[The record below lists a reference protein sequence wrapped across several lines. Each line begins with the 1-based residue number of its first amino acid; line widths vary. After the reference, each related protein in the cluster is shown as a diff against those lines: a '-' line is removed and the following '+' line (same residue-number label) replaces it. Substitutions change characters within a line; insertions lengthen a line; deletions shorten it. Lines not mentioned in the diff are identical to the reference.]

1 MDSKLM
7 KWFLAPIVLLLLSLA
22 SCEKKEPGNEENY
35 NITAAEAVEIVG
47 PILDKY
53 SEEHRFWLISKSPI
67 PANTTLKYGPF
78 GMYDPSSENCGK
90 FKSPNYKAW
99 LIMIGPD
106 ARINGYVAG
115 TVNLFVDVNT
125 GKYEDFCVDGEISGI
140 EWNYN
145 IYRCDPKPKKLHFY

>member
-7 KWFLAPIVLLLLSLA
+7 KWLLAPIVLLLLSLV
-22 SCEKKEPGNEENY
+22 SCEKKAPCHEEDY
-35 NITAAEAVEIVG
+35 NITAAEAVEIVT

-53 SEEHRFWLISKSPI
+53 SEEQRFWLISKDPI
-67 PANTTLKYGPF
+67 PANTTLKYGQV
-78 GMYDPSSENCGK
+78 GYYDPHSESCGK

-106 ARINGYVAG
+106 ARINGSVYG

-125 GKYEDFCVDGEISGI
+125 GEYEEIRADGQISDI
-140 EWNYN
+140 EWDRSFFVTTYN
-145 IYRCDPKPKKLHFY
+145 PD

>member
-7 KWFLAPIVLLLLSLA
+7 KWFLAPIVFLLLSLV
-22 SCEKKEPGNEENY
+22 SCEKKAPCHEEDY
-35 NITAAEAVEIVG
+35 NITAAEAVEIVT

-53 SEEHRFWLISKSPI
+53 SEEHRFWLISKDPI
-67 PANTTLKYGPF
+67 PAKTTLKYGPF

-106 ARINGYVAG
+106 SRINGYVAG

-125 GKYEDFCVDGEISGI
+125 GKFEDFCVDGEISGI
-140 EWNYN
+140 EWDQSFFVTTYN
-145 IYRCDPKPKKLHFY
+145 PD

>member
-7 KWFLAPIVLLLLSLA
+7 KWFLAPIVFLLLSLV
-22 SCEKKEPGNEENY
+22 SCEKKAPCHEEDY
-35 NITAAEAVEIVG
+35 NITAAEAVEIVT

-53 SEEHRFWLISKSPI
+53 SEEHRFWLISKDPI
-67 PANTTLKYGPF
+67 PAKTTLKYGPF

-106 ARINGYVAG
+106 SRINGYVAG

-125 GKYEDFCVDGEISGI
+125 GEYEEIRADGQISDI
-140 EWNYN
+140 EWDQSFFVTTYN
-145 IYRCDPKPKKLHFY
+145 PD

>member
-35 NITAAEAVEIVG
+35 NITAAEAVEIVT

-53 SEEHRFWLISKSPI
+53 SEEQRFWLISKNPI
-67 PANTTLKYGPF
+67 PANTTLKYGQF
-78 GMYDPSSENCGK
+78 GYYDPHSEYCGK

-106 ARINGYVAG
+106 ARINGSVYG

-125 GKYEDFCVDGEISGI
+125 GEYEEIRADGEISDI
-140 EWNYN
+140 EWDRSFFIITYN
-145 IYRCDPKPKKLHFY
+145 SD

>member
-7 KWFLAPIVLLLLSLA
+7 KWFLAPIVFLLLSLV
-22 SCEKKEPGNEENY
+22 SCEKKAPCHEEDY

-53 SEEHRFWLISKSPI
+53 LEENRFWLISKSPI
-67 PANTTLKYGPF
+67 PANTTLKYGPL
-78 GMYDPSSENCGK
+78 GVYDPSWENCGK

-99 LIMIGPD
+99 LITIMPGSGIDGD
-106 ARINGYVAG
+106 IRG

-125 GKYEDFCVDGEISGI
+125 GKYEDFCVDGQISGI
-140 EWNYN
+140 VWCS
-145 IYRCDPKPKKLHFY
+145 IVLS